1 MGRNGVV
8 CGLTADKKQAP
19 LSSARERLGGAGK
32 YGGIMYENGQR
43 AQGIAALL
51 RNFMDW
57 IHEARIERAKSRMLF
72 HDIQRRAAC
81 AEFTRLINARSPDRV
96 ARMEAERGL

>member
-1 MGRNGVV
+1 
-8 CGLTADKKQAP
+8 
-19 LSSARERLGGAGK
+19 
-32 YGGIMYENGQR
+32 MYENRQR
-43 AQGIAALL
+43 AQWIAALL

-81 AEFTRLINARSPDRV
+81 AEFTRLINASSPQRV
-96 ARMEAERGL
+96 ARMEAERWL

>member
-1 MGRNGVV
+1 MSDEIMDEKG
-8 CGLTADKKQAP
+8 Q
-19 LSSARERLGGAGK
+19 GA
-32 YGGIMYENGQR
+32 QV
-43 AQGIAALL
+43 IAVLL
-51 RNFMDW
+51 RNFIDW
-57 IHEARIERAKSRMLF
+57 IHETRIERAKSRMLF

>member
-1 MGRNGVV
+1 M
-8 CGLTADKKQAP
+8 
-19 LSSARERLGGAGK
+19 SEE
-32 YGGIMYENGQR
+32 IMDEKGQR
-43 AQGIAALL
+43 AQGIAVLL

-57 IHEARIERAKSRMLF
+57 IHETRIERAKSRMLS

-81 AEFTRLINARSPDRV
+81 AELTRLINARSPDRV

>member
-1 MGRNGVV
+1 
-8 CGLTADKKQAP
+8 
-19 LSSARERLGGAGK
+19 
-32 YGGIMYENGQR
+32 MYENRQR

-57 IHEARIERAKSRMLF
+57 IHEVRIERAKSRMLF

-81 AEFTRLINARSPDRV
+81 AEFVSIPLISGHQSGLQGVQAGEDALVSIPLISGHQSGRFAPRCASPSC
-96 ARMEAERGL
+96 

>member
-1 MGRNGVV
+1 M
-8 CGLTADKKQAP
+8 DEK
-19 LSSARERLGGAGK
+19 
-32 YGGIMYENGQR
+32 GQR

-51 RNFMDW
+51 RKFMDW

-72 HDIQRRAAC
+72 HDNQARTAC

-96 ARMEAERGL
+96 ARMEVERGL

>member
-1 MGRNGVV
+1 
-8 CGLTADKKQAP
+8 
-19 LSSARERLGGAGK
+19 
-32 YGGIMYENGQR
+32 MYENRQR

-57 IHEARIERAKSRMLF
+57 IHEVRIERAKNQILF
-72 HDIQRRAAC
+72 HNIQHHTTY

>member
-1 MGRNGVV
+1 
-8 CGLTADKKQAP
+8 
-19 LSSARERLGGAGK
+19 
-32 YGGIMYENGQR
+32 MYENRQR
-43 AQGIAALL
+43 ERGIAALL
-51 RNFMDW
+51 RKFMDW

>member
-1 MGRNGVV
+1 
-8 CGLTADKKQAP
+8 
-19 LSSARERLGGAGK
+19 
-32 YGGIMYENGQR
+32 MYENRQR

-51 RNFMDW
+51 RNFIDW
-57 IHEARIERAKSRMLF
+57 IQEVRIERAKSRMLF
-72 HDIQRRAAC
+72 HDIRRRAAC

>member
-1 MGRNGVV
+1 
-8 CGLTADKKQAP
+8 
-19 LSSARERLGGAGK
+19 
-32 YGGIMYENGQR
+32 MYENRQR
-43 AQGIAALL
+43 AQWIAALL

-57 IHEARIERAKSRMLF
+57 IHEARIEHAKSRMLF

-81 AEFTRLINARSPDRV
+81 AEFTRLINARSPQRV

>member
-1 MGRNGVV
+1 
-8 CGLTADKKQAP
+8 
-19 LSSARERLGGAGK
+19 
-32 YGGIMYENGQR
+32 MYEKGQR

-57 IHEARIERAKSRMLF
+57 IHEARTERAKSRMLF

-81 AEFTRLINARSPDRV
+81 AEFTRLIKRRNPRQV
-96 ARMEAERGL
+96 ARMERKGTE

>member
-1 MGRNGVV
+1 
-8 CGLTADKKQAP
+8 
-19 LSSARERLGGAGK
+19 
-32 YGGIMYENGQR
+32 MYENRQR

-57 IHEARIERAKSRMLF
+57 IHEVRIERAKSRMLF

-81 AEFTRLINARSPDRV
+81 AEFTHLINARSPDRV
-96 ARMEAERGL
+96 ARVEAERGLR

>member
-1 MGRNGVV
+1 MSPDPNGATKTKPR
-8 CGLTADKKQAP
+8 CHRRGNASAGLQV
-19 LSSARERLGGAGK
+19 SEE
-32 YGGIMYENGQR
+32 IMNEKGQR

-72 HDIQRRAAC
+72 HDLQRRAAC

>member
-1 MGRNGVV
+1 
-8 CGLTADKKQAP
+8 
-19 LSSARERLGGAGK
+19 
-32 YGGIMYENGQR
+32 MYENRQR

-57 IHEARIERAKSRMLF
+57 IQEVRIERAKSRMLF
-72 HDIQRRAAC
+72 HDTQRRAAC

>member
-1 MGRNGVV
+1 
-8 CGLTADKKQAP
+8 
-19 LSSARERLGGAGK
+19 
-32 YGGIMYENGQR
+32 MYENRQR
-43 AQGIAALL
+43 AQGVAALL

-57 IHEARIERAKSRMLF
+57 IQEVRIERAKSRMLF

>member
-1 MGRNGVV
+1 M
-8 CGLTADKKQAP
+8 DEK
-19 LSSARERLGGAGK
+19 
-32 YGGIMYENGQR
+32 GQG
-43 AQGIAALL
+43 AQGIAVLL

-57 IHEARIERAKSRMLF
+57 IHETRIERANSRMLS

-81 AEFTRLINARSPDRV
+81 AELTRLINARSPDRV